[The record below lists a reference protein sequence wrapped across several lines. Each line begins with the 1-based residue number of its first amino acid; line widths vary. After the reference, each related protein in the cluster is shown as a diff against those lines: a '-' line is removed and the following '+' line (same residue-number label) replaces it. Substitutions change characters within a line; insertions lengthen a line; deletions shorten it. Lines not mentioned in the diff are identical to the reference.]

1 MSKGVRLTFMFS
13 GFLLAFILFCYP
25 IALESEN
32 VAKGNIVGFVY
43 DMDGTTPLEGAVVKV
58 KNISTDV
65 VYESTKSDI
74 LGIFKIKGL
83 ENGIYL
89 YGVMTPNGDF
99 NSDGLVGIRIQ
110 GNETAKMSISLTPY
124 EKKVASSMQEF
135 YQEQEIAGEAFIGRI
150 VDYNTDTRVADVFI
164 VKGYL
169 QIKDKIHAK
178 GEETDFYQKVN
189 VLKHEGSTVKK
200 AFAGQTASIGLT
212 ERAEIKDSVYVVC
225 KKQFLPLF
233 FSPLGVA
240 SIVAGSA
247 AIIYG
252 ITEVDDILTPA
263 SAFKK

>member
-13 GFLLAFILFCYP
+13 CLLLAFILFCYP
-25 IALESEN
+25 IALKSEN

-110 GNETAKMSISLTPY
+110 GNETAKMSISLTQQVIHQIMEPLLL
-124 EKKVASSMQEF
+124 VLS
-135 YQEQEIAGEAFIGRI
+135 
-150 VDYNTDTRVADVFI
+150 AD
-164 VKGYL
+164 KP
-169 QIKDKIHAK
+169 
-178 GEETDFYQKVN
+178 
-189 VLKHEGSTVKK
+189 
-200 AFAGQTASIGLT
+200 
-212 ERAEIKDSVYVVC
+212 RAEDLQGWLRALS
-225 KKQFLPLF
+225 
-233 FSPLGVA
+233 
-240 SIVAGSA
+240 
-247 AIIYG
+247 
-252 ITEVDDILTPA
+252 
-263 SAFKK
+263 